1 MIRKRNRKPDSTGSS
16 LHDATARSTPPSDVL
31 GLGRHLV
38 HELGLESDGD
48 PLSRWL
54 VHHVAELIREAE
66 AFSDAEQRRAA
77 EDRAVETILKL
88 WDHRRELPGR
98 AYPLNEYQDAITA
111 LGRLRPESNPWTRLS
126 QDPLQQGLSAVF
138 DGLTNIVLAG
148 ILLTC
153 GCGEASQ
160 DPQPSEA
167 FLAEEETRLLT
178 AIRGW
183 TEFFHRLAERQSPR
197 VVVIT
202 TEEGR
207 AEANTR
213 AAEEALLEK
222 LEPKD
227 QARHLLIS
235 CIEQMEPKLQQ
246 PKTELRGAM
255 PSAEAPVPAKKRPRK
270 SK

>member
-1 MIRKRNRKPDSTGSS
+1 
-16 LHDATARSTPPSDVL
+16 L

-38 HELGLESDGD
+38 HELGLEPDGD
-48 PLSRWL
+48 TLSRWL

-66 AFSDAEQRRAA
+66 APCDAVQRRAA
-77 EDRAVETILKL
+77 EDRAVKTILKL

-111 LGRLRPESNPWTRLS
+111 LGRLRPKSNPWTRLS
-126 QDPLQQGLSAVF
+126 QDPIQQGLSAVF

-148 ILLTC
+148 IFLTY
-153 GCGEASQ
+153 GCGEASR

-167 FLAEEETRLLT
+167 FLTEEETRLLT

-183 TEFFHRLAERQSPR
+183 IGFLHQSAGRQSPR

-202 TEEGR
+202 TEEER
-207 AEANTR
+207 AEADRR
-213 AAEEALLEK
+213 AAEEAHLEK

-227 QARHLLIS
+227 RARHLLIS
-235 CIEQMEPKLQQ
+235 HIEQMEPKLQQ
-246 PKTELRGAM
+246 LKAELRSAT
-255 PSAEAPVPAKKRPRK
+255 PSAEAPVPGKKRPRK
-270 SK
+270 GK